1 MLCTLLPL
9 ILGLGSALLGGL
21 IGWYLFK
28 NRKWLPYQQAI
39 DEQTL
44 AYDALNTTYNT
55 LNTRYAAAQSN
66 LAELQKSHIEWEN
79 RYHTLN
85 NDHLVLSGA
94 KRSLANDFESY
105 KAEVES
111 TEEALQNHLVEM
123 DVLIKQRTTDWEAKI
138 AQSNEQLAL
147 SDAKLKALSV
157 KADGFNKNFD
167 DLQQKNDAL
176 QVEANGYV
184 AQITKL
190 NHTVEDLKTD
200 INFEKQ
206 RVAALE
212 ASDKENQATIQG
224 LENHVSDITT
234 QLATLQVA
242 HNDLKN
248 LVTALNTS
256 HASEKQS
263 WESQL
268 VTLTNSHASA
278 VAEHENTVNHHT
290 FQLRDWERKHNE
302 AQTHIQHLDLLHNQK
317 IGEISVM
324 RNENERLVAEHHKT
338 AEHLH
343 ETRAHLHKLQTR
355 VNNYELLVSD
365 LEAELARLRDGGKTL
380 VVETPAETVNQVQE
394 PDKLEIV
401 EGIGPKIAGLLK
413 NAGIYTF
420 LQLSEASFDTLK
432 HILDNAGARFRMHD
446 PHTWPAQAAM
456 AHKGDW
462 DELKVYQNHL
472 KGGRENG

>member
-44 AYDALNTTYNT
+44 AYDTLNTTYNT
-55 LNTRYAAAQSN
+55 LNTRYAATQSN

-94 KRSLANDFESY
+94 RRSLANDFENY

-111 TEEALQNHLVEM
+111 TEAALQNHLVEM
-123 DVLIKQRTTDWEAKI
+123 DALIKQRTADWEAKI
-138 AQSNEQLAL
+138 AQSNEQIAL
-147 SDAKLKALSV
+147 SDSKLKALSV

-190 NHTVEDLKTD
+190 NHTVEDLTTD

-224 LENHVSDITT
+224 LENHVSDLTT

-248 LVTALNTS
+248 LVMALNTS

-278 VAEHENTVNHHT
+278 FAEHENTVNHHT

-302 AQTHIQHLDLLHNQK
+302 AQTHIQFL
-317 IGEISVM
+317 
-324 RNENERLVAEHHKT
+324 NEKHENTLVEHQKT

-343 ETRAHLHKLQTR
+343 ENRAHLHELQTR
-355 VNNYELLVSD
+355 VNNYESMVSD
-365 LEAELARLRDGGKTL
+365 LEAELVRLRAGGKTL
-380 VVETPAETVNQVQE
+380 VVETPVKTVIQVQE

-401 EGIGPKIAGLLK
+401 EGIGPKIAQLLN

-432 HILDNAGARFRMHD
+432 HILDNAGPRFRMHD

-462 DELKVYQNHL
+462 EELKVYQDHL